1 MKVRELIEKLQ
12 RCPLD
17 AELVSEGCDCEG
29 DVAHVVVRE
38 GNEVVLARSNSYWSR
53 GGESWTEIK

>member
-1 MKVRELIEKLQ
+1 MKVSELVEKLSRVPQ
-12 RCPLD
+12 D

-29 DVAHVVVRE
+29 DVAHVIVRD

-53 GGESWTEIK
+53 GDEPGTEVK